1 MNVWSFIRNIYIK
14 YGNIYT
20 MKIENKKE
28 TAHIDEPC
36 HIPSSAH
43 M

>member
-1 MNVWSFIRNIYIK
+1 MNVWSFIRNICIK

-28 TAHIDEPC
+28 IVHIDEPC